1 VLTFV
6 QQAMNGISLGAVY
19 ALIAVGFALV
29 FNVLKFSNF
38 SHGGVMGIGAYVGF
52 LVCTELGLSLVPTIL
67 LGTLGG
73 GALAILVELLAFR
86 LIRKKGGELVYFFVT
101 SVTML
106 ILLQQILVIFFGS
119 TFYSY
124 PPLVGSGTLSFG
136 GVSVSSVYILMFVC
150 SAIALAALTWL
161 LRRTRVG
168 VAIRAASCDLV
179 TCNLMGVNVDL
190 IVTVTFFASGL
201 LAGLSGVL
209 LGTCY
214 TLYPQIG
221 QLVVKGFV
229 ASVMGGLGSLT
240 GAVIGAMV
248 LGVVEVLLIAV
259 MGAGLSPAVIFVLM
273 VVFLLVRPQGF
284 GGVSVQE
291 KA

>member
-1 VLTFV
+1 MLTFM
-6 QQAMNGISLGAVY
+6 QQAINGISLGAVY

-38 SHGGVMGIGAYVGF
+38 SHGGVMGISAYVGF
-52 LVCTELGLSLVPTIL
+52 LVCTGLGVGFASTVI

-73 GALAILVELLAFR
+73 GVTALVVEFVGFR

-106 ILLQQILVIFFGS
+106 ILLQQLLVLFFGS

-124 PPLVGSGTLSFG
+124 PPLIKVNTFSLG
-136 GVSVSSVYILMFVC
+136 GVTVSTIYLVMFFL
-150 SAIALAALTWL
+150 SAVALSTLTYVL
-161 LRRTRVG
+161 KRTRVG
-168 VAIRAASCDLV
+168 IAIRAASCDLV
-179 TCNLMGVNVDL
+179 TCSLMGANVDL
-190 IVTVTFFASGL
+190 IVMATFFTSGL

-209 LGTCY
+209 LGACY

-240 GAVIGAMV
+240 GAVIGAMT
-248 LGVVEVLLIAV
+248 LGIVEVFLIHV
-259 MGAGLSPAVIFVLM
+259 MGSGLSPAVIFVLM
-273 VVFLLVRPQGF
+273 VVFLLLRPQGF
-284 GGVSVQE
+284 GGVSIQE